1 MACLCA
7 GVGRGQEEATVLRG
21 ANEGLDGADAE
32 VTEFLTETMLVI
44 SNLLGLFVLFFGA
57 DRYITFEVL

>member
-1 MACLCA
+1 MSP
-7 GVGRGQEEATVLRG
+7 
-21 ANEGLDGADAE
+21 E